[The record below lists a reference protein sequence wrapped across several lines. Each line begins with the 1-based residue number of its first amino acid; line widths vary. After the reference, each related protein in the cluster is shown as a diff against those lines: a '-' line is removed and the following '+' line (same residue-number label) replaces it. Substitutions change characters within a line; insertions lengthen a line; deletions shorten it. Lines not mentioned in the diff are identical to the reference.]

1 MVFGRR
7 PAVPPPIAAMVRGR
21 ASWTTDED
29 RERQMKGLLRAQI
42 ASLLAIAVPIAP
54 AAAQSVPNAPTGPI
68 ETKYYAN
75 GPFATTTTR
84 SAAACDSKGNQC
96 DIFYPSDI
104 ASSTTRMP
112 LVVWA
117 NGTAATPDKYTYW
130 LRHLASWGFVIVATR
145 DQQTGYG
152 NTVLD
157 SLAYM
162 QAEEANPA
170 SPFYHRIDFS
180 HVGAAGHSQ
189 GASGAANAMFH
200 SNGVITTTVTFHLP
214 SQMWCNP
221 ADNCLLT
228 PTLTSGTGS
237 IFYVS
242 GTADGLIAPD
252 TQGSGTQLNSQ
263 TAYYNAT
270 PGAMP
275 KAKALLK
282 GTNHNDISGTPGC
295 GLLGLLQ
302 SCNNGT
308 YGYLGFPTAWLVW
321 RLKGDAAA
329 GAAFK
334 SGSGEFFTATA
345 WTGQA
350 GNIP

>member
-1 MVFGRR
+1 
-7 PAVPPPIAAMVRGR
+7 
-21 ASWTTDED
+21 
-29 RERQMKGLLRAQI
+29 MKGLSRA
-42 ASLLAIAVPIAP
+42 AVAALLATVIPVVPAL
-54 AAAQSVPNAPTGPI
+54 AQSVPNAPTGPI

-75 GPFATTTTR
+75 GPFATTQTR
-84 SAAACDSKGNQC
+84 SAAPCDSKGNQC
-96 DIFYPSDI
+96 DIFYPSDVT
-104 ASSTTRMP
+104 SSTTRWP

-145 DQQTGYG
+145 DQQTGFG
-152 NTVLD
+152 NTALD

-162 QAEEANPA
+162 QGEEADPA

-200 SNGVITTTVTFHLP
+200 SNGVISTAVVFH
-214 SQMWCNP
+214 P

-228 PTLTSGTGS
+228 PTLAGGAGS

-270 PGAMP
+270 PAAMA
-275 KAKALLK
+275 KAKGLLK

-295 GLLGLLQ
+295 GLLGILQ

-321 RLKGDAAA
+321 KLKGDAAA

-334 SGSGEFFTATA
+334 AGSGEFFTASA
-345 WTGQA
+345 WTGQVS
-350 GNIP
+350 NVP